1 MVDSPVQLIVQDA
14 PESPPHRPMISS
26 IASRSAGKYLRD
38 WDKNICGRSVLLTWA
53 VPLHDNHDPI
63 LSYKILVRKAAE
75 PGPREIDTG
84 RNETRFLVTGLQVN
98 TGLSLVHPHVPI
110 LRSHWSNHPNTDL

>member
-14 PESPPHRPMISS
+14 PEPPPHRPMISS
-26 IASRSAGKYLRD
+26 IASRSAGKYLRG

-63 LSYKILVRKAAE
+63 LSYKILVRMRGAAE

-84 RNETRFLVTGLQVN
+84 RNETLFLVTGLQVN
-98 TGLSLVHPHVPI
+98 TGLSLVHPPQY
-110 LRSHWSNHPNTDL
+110 

>member
-1 MVDSPVQLIVQDA
+1 M
-14 PESPPHRPMISS
+14 
-26 IASRSAGKYLRD
+26 
-38 WDKNICGRSVLLTWA
+38 LLTWA

-63 LSYKILVRKAAE
+63 LSYKILVREAAE

-98 TGLSLVHPHVPI
+98 TEL
-110 LRSHWSNHPNTDL
+110 